1 MWLRLPLDQVRASA
15 LNTLMRTLLLLVL
28 LCPAFAKAA
37 GKLLTVEYPPSTRP
51 GELIYGVTYRLWIPD
66 GVKQLRAVIVHQHG
80 CGEGACKGGITAADD
95 LHWQALAK
103 KWDAALLGPSY
114 HQGEKDDCRKWCDP
128 RNGSE
133 KAFLRALS
141 DFAKEPGHAELDK
154 VPWVLWGHSGGGFWS
169 SLMLTLHPERI
180 AAIWFRSGSAFGA
193 WTKGEI
199 PAPTLTDAVYQVPL
213 MFNGG
218 LKEESDKRH
227 GPARVN
233 DRAMFKFWREH
244 GAPAGMAP
252 DPRTGH
258 ECGDSRYLA
267 IPWIDACLAM
277 RLPEKG
283 QNVAKLKP
291 LGKQG
296 HIVMHGKSEAFPNS
310 LLSVT
315 EPAMSWLPNE
325 SFVQAWEEY
334 MKTGAVSDKTPPPA
348 PTNVLVKPVE
358 NTHDNEITWD
368 VEADLES
375 GIQQFIIER
384 DGVEIGRVPEKPVG
398 KFGRPLF
405 QAMSYGDT
413 PTPPLPQMRFIEK
426 DAPVNI
432 KAPVYRVRSINSV
445 GFKSE

>member
-1 MWLRLPLDQVRASA
+1 MPARAQCG
-15 LNTLMRTLLLLVL
+15 MRTLLLLLLFCPVL
-28 LCPAFAKAA
+28 SRAA
-37 GKLLTVEYPPSTRP
+37 GKVHTVEYPPSTQP
-51 GELIYGVTYRLWIPD
+51 GELIYKSVYRLWIPE
-66 GVKQLRAVIVHQHG
+66 GVKQIRAVIVHQHG
-80 CGEGACKGGITAADD
+80 CGVGSWKSGLTAADD

-114 HQGEKDDCRKWCDP
+114 QMGEKDPCRMWCDP

-141 DFAKEPGHAELDK
+141 DFAKESGHAELNT

-169 SLMLTLHPERI
+169 SLMLTLHPERV

-199 PAPTLTDAVYQVPL
+199 PMPTLSDAVFQVPL

-218 LKEESDKRH
+218 VKEEGDKAH

-233 DRAMFKFWREH
+233 DRAMFSLWREH

-267 IPWIDACLAM
+267 IPWIDACLAL
-277 RLPEKG
+277 RLPDKG
-283 QNVAKLKP
+283 GDATKLKP
-291 LGKQG
+291 LAKEAGV
-296 HIVMHGKSEAFPNS
+296 IVEHSKSEAFPATIRDVLKATS
-310 LLSVT
+310 
-315 EPAMSWLPNE
+315 SWLPNE
-325 SFVQAWEEY
+325 SFLGPWEEY
-334 MKTGAVSDKTPPPA
+334 MRTGAVSDATPPPA
-348 PTNVLVKPVE
+348 PTQVVVKLIK
-358 NTHDNEITWD
+358 NTRDNEITWD
-368 VEADLES
+368 AEADFES
-375 GIQQFIIER
+375 GLKQFVIER
-384 DGVEIGRVPEKPVG
+384 DGAEVGRVPEKPAG

-405 QAMSYGDT
+405 QTMSGGDT
-413 PTPPLPQMRFIEK
+413 PTPPLLAMRFVEK
-426 DAPVNI
+426 NAPVNV

-445 GFKSE
+445 GLKSE